1 LRRIVI
7 IGTAL
12 AVLVGAATAYAALNN
27 YTATLKFSPSKA
39 GTPSKPVNIGWSE
52 TLAAT
57 NTTTGSRAAPLID
70 IKTTIYG
77 LKSNAKD
84 FPTCNKAT
92 EMVTKKTDSFC
103 PAKALVATGPVNALL
118 GSPDLTTA
126 GSACN
131 PFLHVWNAGGGKL
144 WFFFTTSAKY
154 ACLGLKTGDTAPYPG
169 TIKQVGKNMVSD
181 VPLPPDVSTK
191 VANQPNFYGSLI
203 KEVLT
208 YKNLT
213 TKVHGKTVGLTQSIG
228 CKNGKRPWTVQFTAV
243 SGSTKETKTV
253 SGSAKC
259 S

>member
-27 YTATLKFSPSKA
+27 YTAALKFSPTKA
-39 GTPSKPVNIGWSE
+39 GTPAKPVNVGWSE
-52 TLAAT
+52 SLAAT
-57 NTTTGSRAAPLID
+57 NTVAGSRAAPLID

-77 LKSNAKD
+77 LKSNNQD
-84 FPTCNKAT
+84 FPTCTNIAK
-92 EMVTKKTDSFC
+92 MQKDGSDSFC

-118 GSPDLTTA
+118 GSPDLTTT

-131 PFLHVWNAGGGKL
+131 PFLHVWNAGKGKV
-144 WFFFTTSAKY
+144 WFFFTTSTKY
-154 ACLGLKTGDTAPYPG
+154 YCLGLKTGQTAPYPG
-169 TIKQVGKNMVSD
+169 TIKEVGKNMVSD
-181 VPLPPDVSTK
+181 VPLPPDVSTM
-191 VANQPNFYGSLI
+191 VAGHANFYGSLI

-228 CKNGKRPWTVQFTAV
+228 CKNGKRPWSVQFTAV
-243 SGSTKETKTV
+243 SGTTKETRTV
-253 SGSAKC
+253 TGSAKC